1 MSESSVNEHIF
12 ETIGLSTS
20 NKCDGHVWQ
29 GENGCPYCADAE
41 LNSQR
46 NKQITKMALQ
56 ILEANLKEYTK

>member
-1 MSESSVNEHIF
+1 MSGSSVNEHIF

-29 GENGCPYCADAE
+29 GENGCPYCADVE
-41 LNSQR
+41 LNKQR